1 LKEISQMKTKV
12 SVAIVSLLFL
22 LSLSGVAFAARGGC
36 CSGGGGPAIWNELS
50 PEQKQ
55 QALSI
60 KTEFMKK
67 QEAVRSEMAQKRIEL
82 MELTSKDKPDEQAI
96 EKKRQE
102 MWALQ
107 DTMRN
112 ERRAMSTK
120 FRSLLTPE
128 QRQKF
133 GAVGMGLGSGFGQ
146 GGGCAGGGGCGGF
159 CGGPGFSGSG
169 VGGGGRGC
177 GGCGLRSSNM

>member
-1 LKEISQMKTKV
+1 MKTKV
-12 SVAIVSLLFL
+12 SVAIVSLLFV

-36 CSGGGGPAIWNELS
+36 CAGAGGPAILDELS

-55 QALSI
+55 QVLSLR
-60 KTEFMKK
+60 TEFMKK

-82 MELTSKDKPDEQAI
+82 MELASKDKADEQAI

-133 GAVGMGLGSGFGQ
+133 GSFGMGFGSGFGQ
-146 GGGCAGGGGCGGF
+146 GGGCGGGAGF
-159 CGGPGFSGSG
+159 GGPGG
-169 VGGGGRGC
+169 GGGGRGC
-177 GGCGLRSSNM
+177 GGCGLRSSSM

>member
-1 LKEISQMKTKV
+1 MKTKV

-36 CSGGGGPAIWNELS
+36 CGGAGGPAILDELS

-55 QALSI
+55 QVLSLR
-60 KTEFMKK
+60 TEFMKK

-82 MELTSKDKPDEQAI
+82 MELASKDKADEQAI

-112 ERRAMSTK
+112 ERRAMSAK

-133 GAVGMGLGSGFGQ
+133 GSTGMGFGGGFGQ
-146 GGGCAGGGGCGGF
+146 GAGCGGGGGCGGF
-159 CGGPGFSGSG
+159 GGGAGFGGPGG
-169 VGGGGRGC
+169 GGGGRGC
-177 GGCGLRSSNM
+177 GGCGLRSSSL